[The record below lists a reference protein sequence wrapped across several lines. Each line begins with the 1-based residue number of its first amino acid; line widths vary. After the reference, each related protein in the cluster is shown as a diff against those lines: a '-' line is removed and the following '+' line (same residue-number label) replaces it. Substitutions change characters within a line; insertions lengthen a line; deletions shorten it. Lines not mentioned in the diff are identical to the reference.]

1 VITLEELRSHERGAL
16 RGLRVLQRGN
26 RLSITPI
33 DPSHWRFI
41 LSLV

>member
-1 VITLEELRSHERGAL
+1 VIALDELRAHEAGAL

-33 DPSHWRFI
+33 EPAHWRFI